1 MRILILGGDGYLGWP
16 TAMHFADRGH
26 DVAIVDNLSKRIWEA
41 EMGVA
46 PLFPIPTLQK
56 RVRLWNENHRNRI
69 TLHIGNI
76 AENYR
81 FIYSVFEELKPEAIV
96 HYAEQPSAPYSMH
109 SHLNAVATQINNV
122 AGTLN
127 VLFAMKRWTP
137 EAHLIK
143 LGTMGEYGTP
153 NIDIEEGWLTLE
165 HNGRRDRVLFPKK
178 PGSFYHLSKVHDSHN
193 IEFACRVWG
202 LRTTDLNQGVV
213 YGIDTEQTEYH
224 PELLT
229 SFHYDEVFGT
239 VLNRFA
245 TQAIAGIPLTVYGK
259 GGQKRGFLN
268 IRDTIA
274 CVAIAADN
282 PPIEGEF
289 RVFNQFTEQFTV
301 QELAERVKR
310 AAESLGHTV
319 TIEHIENPRIEAEE
333 HYYNAKNT
341 SLLSLGLQPIYL
353 TDELV
358 TKMLRR
364 ISASKDHID
373 REAIHPK
380 IKWHQ
385 AGGNMS
391 KQIPVA
397 IDRKLHAD
405 MQNRRT

>member
-1 MRILILGGDGYLGWP
+1 
-16 TAMHFADRGH
+16 MHFADLGAE
-26 DVAIVDNLSKRIWEA
+26 VAIVDNLSKRIWEA

-46 PLFPIPTLQK
+46 PLFHIPTLQK
-56 RVRLWNENHRNRI
+56 RVRLWNENHRNKI
-69 TLHIGNI
+69 ALHIGDI
-76 AENYR
+76 AHNQR
-81 FIYSVFEELKPEAIV
+81 FTYQLFEDFRPDTVV

-109 SHLNAVATQINNV
+109 NRLNAVSTQINNV

-127 VLFAMKRWTP
+127 VLFAMKHAVP
-137 EAHLIK
+137 HAHLVK

-153 NIDIEEGWLTLE
+153 NFDIEEGWMTIE
-165 HNGRRDRVLFPKK
+165 HNGRRDRVLFPKR

-193 IEFACRVWG
+193 IEFACRIWG
-202 LRTTDLNQGVV
+202 LRATDLNQGVV

-245 TQAIAGIPLTVYGK
+245 TQAVAGIPLTVYGK

-274 CVAIAADN
+274 CIAIAAEN
-282 PPIEGEF
+282 PPPAGEF

-301 QELAERVKR
+301 NELAERVRR
-310 AAESLGHTV
+310 AGEALGLSVTV
-319 TIEHIENPRIEAEE
+319 AHVENPRIEAEE

-341 SLLSLGLQPIYL
+341 SLLSLGLKPLFL
-353 TDELV
+353 TDEFV

-364 ISASKDHID
+364 IAASKDQID
-373 REAIHPK
+373 REAVYPK

-385 AGGNMS
+385 ARMDDAS
-391 KQIPVA
+391 RESPIKIDRPVA
-397 IDRKLHAD
+397 PAPSEEKE
-405 MQNRRT
+405 